1 MHLRRARLC
10 LDCEEVHDEQHCPRC
25 ASDQFTFLTR
35 WVPVPDGR
43 KRPRTVVEPSP
54 ELETYRQIR
63 QGVAPPRRGR
73 MLSRALVGLGAA
85 GLAGLVFGA
94 TRARGGGQA
103 GEPGS
108 YDPPPNGVDE
118 MD

>member
-10 LDCEEVHDEQHCPRC
+10 LDCEEVHEEQHCPRC

-54 ELETYRQIR
+54 DLETYRQIVK
-63 QGVAPPRRGR
+63 GTPAPRGR
-73 MLSRALVGLGAA
+73 LFTRALVGLGAA

-94 TRARGGGQA
+94 TRARGTAAEARDDQA
-103 GEPGS
+103 D
-108 YDPPPNGVDE
+108 DPP